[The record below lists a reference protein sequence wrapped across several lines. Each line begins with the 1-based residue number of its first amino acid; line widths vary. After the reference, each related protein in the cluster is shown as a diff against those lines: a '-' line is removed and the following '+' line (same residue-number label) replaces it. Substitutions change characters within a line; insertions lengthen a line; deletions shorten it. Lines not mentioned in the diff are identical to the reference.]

1 MGESINKS
9 ILLYNLTRAIQLV
22 GDNTMTDEYYPWGGD
37 FITCNNH
44 GSVAVV
50 LLNIDFTP
58 SEKVAIYGRLK
69 TENIG
74 IEKIVAN
81 VISNPHIR
89 YLVLCGNDIRGH
101 RSGRSLI
108 ALHNNGIDKNHRI
121 LHAPGAIPYIENLDE
136 KALKRFQ
143 DQITIIDMIDITDQ
157 DRIHN
162 KIETYIKKS
171 SNPFGEPF
179 IALCIKENKNQKI
192 QDKRALH
199 SKVILDYMGKVKK
212 RE

>member
-9 ILLYNLTRAIQLV
+9 ISLHYLTRATQYF
-22 GDNTMTDEYYPWGGD
+22 GDSTMTDKYYPWGGD
-37 FITCNNH
+37 FIICNNH

-58 SEKVAIYGRLK
+58 SKKVAIYGRLK

-89 YLVLCGNDIRGH
+89 YLLLCGNDIRGH

-108 ALHNNGIDKNHRI
+108 ALHKNGIDKNHRI
-121 LHAPGAIPYIENLDE
+121 IQAPGAIPYIENLDK

-143 DQITIIDMIDITDQ
+143 DQISIIDMIDIKDQ
-157 DRIHN
+157 DSIHK
-162 KIETYIKKS
+162 KIELYLEKPST
-171 SNPFGEPF
+171 PFGEPF